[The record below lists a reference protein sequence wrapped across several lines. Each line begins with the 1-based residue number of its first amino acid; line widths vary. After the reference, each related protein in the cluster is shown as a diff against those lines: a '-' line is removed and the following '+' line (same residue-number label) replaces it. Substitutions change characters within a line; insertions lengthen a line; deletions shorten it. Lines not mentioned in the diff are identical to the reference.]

1 MGEIAEMMLDGT
13 LCEGC
18 GVALGGSADGF
29 PRQCSDCAREV
40 RAEKHAQTLTHHQQI
55 KKTPCPTCG
64 RAQNISDVPKTEEE
78 IAKLLARKA
87 KVDAKVAKL
96 AGISVVAV

>member
-64 RAQNISDVPKTEEE
+64 RKVKAIGLSDHM
-78 IAKLLARKA
+78 R
-87 KVDAKVAKL
+87 DAHGSA
-96 AGISVVAV
+96 A

>member
-1 MGEIAEMMLDGT
+1 MPHKPKLDG
-13 LCEGC
+13 
-18 GVALGGSADGF
+18 S
-29 PRQCSDCAREV
+29 PRKV
-40 RAEKHAQTLTHHQQI
+40 VTEKR
-55 KKTPCPTCG
+55 KGPPCPTCG